1 MLNILFPDQLQA
13 LAETQSQA
21 SGLTTVSDYLR
32 HLILQEQVRIE
43 SSVAEKDTDRLSDYD
58 HLAEEGLQSVY
69 NDEPEGLWE
78 SCLEALSEAKFQEVQ
93 QAIAMLIR

>member
-21 SGLTTVSDYLR
+21 AGFTTVSDYLR

-43 SSVAEKDTDRLSDYD
+43 SSVKDTDRLSDYD

-78 SCLEALSEAKFQEVQ
+78 SCLEA
-93 QAIAMLIR
+93 